1 MTYVSGMSYETFVRD
16 TKTQDAVIRNIEGNE
31 VPILFDG
38 KLLIKADRVEAPGP
52 ASAQP
57 PGR

>member
-1 MTYVSGMSYETFVRD
+1 MSHETFVRD
-16 TKTQDAVIRNIEGNE
+16 TKTQDAVIRNIEANE

-38 KLLIKADRVEAPGP
+38 KFLIKGDRVEAPGP
-52 ASAQP
+52 ASAPP